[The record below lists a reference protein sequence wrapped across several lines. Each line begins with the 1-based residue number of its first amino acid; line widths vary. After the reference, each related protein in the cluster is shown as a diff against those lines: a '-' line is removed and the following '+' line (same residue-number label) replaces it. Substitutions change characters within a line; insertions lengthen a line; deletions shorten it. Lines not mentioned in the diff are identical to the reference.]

1 MKEHTTLKLADIV
14 PYKGNPR
21 NNEQAVPAVMESI
34 RQCTYINDIVVD
46 EDNVILAGHTR
57 YKALK
62 RLGYAEADVCR
73 VTDLTPEQKRKYRLL
88 DNKTG
93 EIAQWDED
101 LLKVEL
107 DGLDFDGFDFEWDV
121 GGETVMD
128 KIMEDEPP
136 EPDDEHPPLTQYG
149 DIYLLGR
156 HRVMCGDS
164 TTSES
169 VNALME
175 GLVANLLLTDPPYN
189 VDYQSDDGKTI
200 MNDKMADE
208 DFREFLRRALEQ
220 ADAHMKSGAAFYIWH
235 ADSEGYNFRGACRDV
250 GWPVRQC
257 LIWLKNAPV
266 LGRQDYQWKHEP
278 CLYGW
283 KCGASHFWSR
293 DRKQNTILEFD
304 RPTKS
309 KEHPTMKPV
318 KLFTYQVMNNT
329 MGGGVVL
336 DLFGGSGTTMAAC
349 EQIGRI
355 SCTMELDPKY
365 VDVIVRRYLRLTGDT
380 EQAFV
385 IRGGEKAALAEAW
398 PERELTAFAT
408 DD

>member
-1 MKEHTTLKLADIV
+1 MKEHIALKLAEIV

-21 NNEQAVPAVMESI
+21 SNERAVPAVMESI
-34 RQCTYINDIVVD
+34 QQCTYINDIVVD

-62 RLGYAEADVCR
+62 RLGYTEADVCR
-73 VTDLTPEQKRKYRLL
+73 VTGLTPEQKRKYRLL

-93 EIAQWDED
+93 EIAQWDEE

-107 DGLDFDGFDFEWDV
+107 DGLDFDGFDFQWNA
-121 GGETVMD
+121 GGDTVMD
-128 KIMEDEPP
+128 KIVEDEPP
-136 EPDDEHPPLTQYG
+136 ELDDEHPALTQYG

-164 TTSES
+164 TAAES
-169 VNALME
+169 VNALMD

-189 VDYQSDDGKTI
+189 VDYQSDDGKAI
-200 MNDKMADE
+200 MNDRMSDE
-208 DFREFLRRALEQ
+208 DFRSFLHKALEQ
-220 ADAHMKSGAAFYIWH
+220 ADAHMKDGAVFYIWH
-235 ADSEGYNFRGACRDV
+235 ADSNGYSFRGACKDA

-257 LIWLKNAPV
+257 LIWLKNSPV
-266 LGRQDYQWKHEP
+266 MGRQDYQWKHEP

-283 KCGASHFWSR
+283 KGGASHFWAR
-293 DRKQNTILEFD
+293 DRKQSTILEFD

-318 KLFTYQVMNNT
+318 KLFTYQVMSNT
-329 MGGGVVL
+329 VSGGVVL

-349 EQIGRI
+349 EQIGRT

-365 VDVIVRRYLRLTGDT
+365 VDVIVRRYLRLTGGT

-385 IRGGEKAALAEAW
+385 IRGGKKATLAEVW
-398 PERELTAFAT
+398 PQGELTAFAT

>member
-1 MKEHTTLKLADIV
+1 MKEHIALKLAEIV

-21 NNEQAVPAVMESI
+21 SNERAVPAVMESI
-34 RQCTYINDIVVD
+34 QQCTYINDIVVD

-62 RLGYAEADVCR
+62 RLGYTEADVCR
-73 VTDLTPEQKRKYRLL
+73 VTGLTPEQKRKYRLL

-93 EIAQWDED
+93 EIAQWDEE

-107 DGLDFDGFDFEWDV
+107 DGLDFDGFDFQWNA
-121 GGETVMD
+121 GGDTVMD
-128 KIMEDEPP
+128 KIVEDEPP
-136 EPDDEHPPLTQYG
+136 ELDDEHPALTQYG

-164 TTSES
+164 TAAES
-169 VNALME
+169 VNALMD

-189 VDYQSDDGKTI
+189 VDYQSDDGKSI
-200 MNDKMADE
+200 MNDRMSDE
-208 DFREFLRRALEQ
+208 DFRSFLHKALEQ
-220 ADAHMKSGAAFYIWH
+220 ADAHMKDGAVFYIWH
-235 ADSEGYNFRGACRDV
+235 ADSNGYSFRGACKDA
-250 GWPVRQC
+250 GWLVRQC
-257 LIWLKNAPV
+257 LIWLKNSPV
-266 LGRQDYQWKHEP
+266 MGRQDYQWKHEP

-283 KCGASHFWSR
+283 KGGASHFWAR

-318 KLFTYQVMNNT
+318 KLFTYQVMSNT
-329 MGGGVVL
+329 VSGGVVL

-349 EQIGRI
+349 EQIGRT
-355 SCTMELDPKY
+355 SCTMEL
-365 VDVIVRRYLRLTGDT
+365 
-380 EQAFV
+380 
-385 IRGGEKAALAEAW
+385 
-398 PERELTAFAT
+398 
-408 DD
+408 